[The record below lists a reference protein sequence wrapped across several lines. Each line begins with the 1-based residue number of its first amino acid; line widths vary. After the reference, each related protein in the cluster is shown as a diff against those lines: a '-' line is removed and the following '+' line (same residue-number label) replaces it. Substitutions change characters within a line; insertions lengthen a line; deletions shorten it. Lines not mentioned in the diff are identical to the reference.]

1 MRTRLLA
8 AVAVLA
14 AALLMPSA
22 ALAVVDA
29 PTDVASPSPTA
40 TSPVTVTWTD
50 VAAADGY
57 RVFRANAD
65 CTTGLTTIS
74 DLAGG
79 DVLPGVETFA
89 DSSPVTGTHCY
100 FVRAVVGIEESPDSN
115 HVLVTYDL
123 DLPSGSVTS
132 PVDGAFLSTQPG
144 PLVVTSADASDATSG
159 VQSVQFF
166 ASPAG
171 LNSFLPIG
179 TTGSGPTYSVSWA
192 PADGTYDLYATITDN
207 VNRSI
212 DTATVL
218 GVVVD
223 GTLPATP
230 AAPTGATPV
239 KVAPSITFTPTT
251 DPLANG
257 VASGIDHY
265 DVYRDGLKVNVS
277 AIPAGGPYAWSDVAG
292 QSTSPAAGSH
302 NYVYTVVAVDK
313 SGNQSAQSAGRSILM
328 DTAAPTTP
336 AAPTGAT
343 PVNVAPTITV
353 TTTTDPGGAVASGVD
368 HYDVYRDGSKVN
380 VSAIPAGGPYAW
392 NDVAGQSTSPA
403 SGSHSYAYT
412 VVAIDA
418 ATNQSAPSPA
428 RTILMDT
435 VAPATPAAPTGATPV
450 NAGPTITVTTT
461 TDPGGVVASGVDH
474 YDVYRDGTKV
484 NASAIPAGGPYV
496 WSDVVG
502 QSTNPASGSHSYS
515 YTVFAIDAAGN
526 QSASSPARVILMDS
540 AAPTTPAAPAGATP
554 VNVAPTITVA
564 TTTDPGGGLA
574 SGVDHYDV
582 YRDGSKVNVSA
593 IPAGGP
599 YVWSDVAGQSTSPAS
614 GSHNYSYAVIAV
626 DVAGNQSAQ
635 SPARVILMDTAV
647 PTTPTAPT
655 GATPVNVGPTIVVT
669 ATTDPGGA
677 VASGVDHYDVYRD
690 GVKVNVSA
698 IPEVGPHGWSD
709 VAGQSTSPASGS
721 HSYSYTVVAIDAA
734 GNASAQSAARVIL
747 MDSAA
752 PTTPAAPTGLSPVSA
767 APTITVTTTTDPG
780 GGLASGV
787 DHYDVYRDGSK
798 VNVSAIP
805 AGGPYAWSD
814 VAGQSSTPASGAH
827 AYLYTV
833 VAVDAAGNPSAQS
846 PSHTIVLD
854 PGAVSAPTSVTAVAT
869 PTSQAPQVSW
879 GAPTGALFT
888 VHHYNVYRDGAGTP
902 VGVVI
907 GATTFTD
914 TTPNLLDGSYTYQV
928 VAAAGDGTT
937 GVASG
942 AVTVV
947 LDTHAPAAPGSVI
960 ANAAL
965 DGSIGITWAAP
976 SDGSG
981 SGVARYVVRRSLSS
995 SPPAS
1000 AADGDATC
1008 QVTSTS
1014 CTDATTLNG
1023 KLYTYSVFAID
1034 RAGNTSLAG
1043 ASSAVTARDQLGP
1056 VQPSGLAA
1064 TPGDASVALRWTAA
1078 GADDDVAGYVLV
1090 AKPGSQAPTS
1100 DTDGTRVC
1108 AAIVATS
1115 TACTA
1120 TGLTNG
1126 ATYTFGL
1133 FALDEALN
1141 RSQPATVSA
1150 APNGKVSDTKAPA
1163 AITKLKAKVSG
1174 HKVTLTWANPGD
1186 KDFDHVE
1193 ITAGARKPAALKA
1206 SKRVYSGKGTKTGI
1220 TLAPGQSRWFVV
1232 VAYDAV
1238 GNASPPASVHVS
1250 IAPASLFGP
1259 APRAKVHGKVRLSWP
1274 VAKGARY
1281 YNVQLYAG
1289 KKRIFVSWPNGRGL
1303 QVPRAKLKR
1312 GTKYTWYVWPG
1323 LGAKAKARYGKLL
1336 GKSTFTF
1343 AG

>member
-1 MRTRLLA
+1 
-8 AVAVLA
+8 
-14 AALLMPSA
+14 
-22 ALAVVDA
+22 
-29 PTDVASPSPTA
+29 
-40 TSPVTVTWTD
+40 
-50 VAAADGY
+50 
-57 RVFRANAD
+57 
-65 CTTGLTTIS
+65 
-74 DLAGG
+74 
-79 DVLPGVETFA
+79 
-89 DSSPVTGTHCY
+89 
-100 FVRAVVGIEESPDSN
+100 
-115 HVLVTYDL
+115 
-123 DLPSGSVTS
+123 
-132 PVDGAFLSTQPG
+132 
-144 PLVVTSADASDATSG
+144 
-159 VQSVQFF
+159 
-166 ASPAG
+166 
-171 LNSFLPIG
+171 
-179 TTGSGPTYSVSWA
+179 
-192 PADGTYDLYATITDN
+192 
-207 VNRSI
+207 
-212 DTATVL
+212 
-218 GVVVD
+218 
-223 GTLPATP
+223 
-230 AAPTGATPV
+230 
-239 KVAPSITFTPTT
+239 
-251 DPLANG
+251 
-257 VASGIDHY
+257 
-265 DVYRDGLKVNVS
+265 
-277 AIPAGGPYAWSDVAG
+277 
-292 QSTSPAAGSH
+292 
-302 NYVYTVVAVDK
+302 
-313 SGNQSAQSAGRSILM
+313 M

-496 WSDVVG
+496 WSDVAG

-614 GSHNYSYAVIAV
+614 GSHNYSYTVIAV

-798 VNVSAIP
+798 VNASAIP

-833 VAVDAAGNPSAQS
+833 VAVDAAGNSVRAVAVAHDRARPAALS
-846 PSHTIVLD
+846 PPRPRSQPL
-854 PGAVSAPTSVTAVAT
+854 AT
-869 PTSQAPQVSW
+869 PTSQRPQVSW
-879 GAPTGALFT
+879 VAPAGAALHRAT
-888 VHHYNVYRDGAGTP
+888 TTTSIATEPARRSESSSR
-902 VGVVI
+902 
-907 GATTFTD
+907 ATTFTD
-914 TTPNLLDGSYTYQV
+914 TTPSLLDGSYTYQV

-937 GVASG
+937 SASRPARG
-942 AVTVV
+942 HRR
-947 LDTHAPAAPGSVI
+947 LRHALRPRRRAASLPAPRSTAPSASRGPR
-960 ANAAL
+960 
-965 DGSIGITWAAP
+965 P
-976 SDGSG
+976 SDGAG

-995 SPPAS
+995 
-1000 AADGDATC
+1000 T
-1008 QVTSTS
+1008 
-1014 CTDATTLNG
+1014 
-1023 KLYTYSVFAID
+1023 
-1034 RAGNTSLAG
+1034 
-1043 ASSAVTARDQLGP
+1043 
-1056 VQPSGLAA
+1056 
-1064 TPGDASVALRWTAA
+1064 
-1078 GADDDVAGYVLV
+1078 
-1090 AKPGSQAPTS
+1090 
-1100 DTDGTRVC
+1100 
-1108 AAIVATS
+1108 
-1115 TACTA
+1115 
-1120 TGLTNG
+1120 
-1126 ATYTFGL
+1126 
-1133 FALDEALN
+1133 
-1141 RSQPATVSA
+1141 
-1150 APNGKVSDTKAPA
+1150 
-1163 AITKLKAKVSG
+1163 
-1174 HKVTLTWANPGD
+1174 
-1186 KDFDHVE
+1186 
-1193 ITAGARKPAALKA
+1193 
-1206 SKRVYSGKGTKTGI
+1206 
-1220 TLAPGQSRWFVV
+1220 
-1232 VAYDAV
+1232 
-1238 GNASPPASVHVS
+1238 PPASVCRRRRDLPGHVDFVHRRDD
-1250 IAPASLFGP
+1250 AQRQALHLFGLRNRPRGQHLAGRRLVGGDRARP
-1259 APRAKVHGKVRLSWP
+1259 ARARP
-1274 VAKGARY
+1274 AER
-1281 YNVQLYAG
+1281 
-1289 KKRIFVSWPNGRGL
+1289 PGRDSGRRERRPAL
-1303 QVPRAKLKR
+1303 DGRR
-1312 GTKYTWYVWPG
+1312 
-1323 LGAKAKARYGKLL
+1323 RR
-1336 GKSTFTF
+1336 
-1343 AG
+1343 